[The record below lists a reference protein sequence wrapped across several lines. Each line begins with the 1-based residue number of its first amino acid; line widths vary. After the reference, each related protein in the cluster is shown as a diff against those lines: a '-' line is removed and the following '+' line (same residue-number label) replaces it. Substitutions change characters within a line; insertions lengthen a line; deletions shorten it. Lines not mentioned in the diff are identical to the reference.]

1 MGGVMNAMN
10 WEDIDKCQSDLSE
23 ALDILDEIEWIAIPG
38 KKDKMCPVCRWYSAY
53 GHDRYRCPLPR
64 LLGGV
69 RDAENSK
76 E

>member
-10 WEDIDKCQSDLSE
+10 WEEIDRCQRDLSE
-23 ALDILDEIEWIAIPG
+23 ALDILEEIEWIAIPG

-53 GHDRYRCPLPR
+53 GHGYDCPLPR
-64 LLGGV
+64 LPLAGV
-69 RDAENSK
+69 IDAENSK